1 MKIIDILQPNLN
13 DEIKYLVQCFK
24 RNEISTYGNF
34 TKKLEIEIN
43 RIFKCK
49 YSCAVTSG
57 SLALFSAYKNLGIQ
71 DNDIVIT
78 QSYTFI
84 STVNAIKHASATPW
98 LFDVNKDNLCLDLEQ
113 LEEVLKKKYL

>member
-13 DEIKYLVQCFK
+13 DEIKYLIQCFK
-24 RNEISTYGNF
+24 SNEISTYGNF
-34 TKKLEIEIN
+34 TKKLEIKIN
-43 RIFKCK
+43 KIFKCK

-57 SLALFSAYKNLGIQ
+57 SLALLSTYKNLGIQ

-113 LEEVLKKKYL
+113 